1 MNHSR
6 NIKKIIKKKM
16 KKYVSP
22 LMKKSAKVMQRTV
35 FDFNLK
41 NLISGQ
47 LYIVSSIFICLYLI
61 YLKYTFS

>member
-6 NIKKIIKKKM
+6 SIKKIIKKKM

-22 LMKKSAKVMQRTV
+22 VMKKSAKVMQRTV
-35 FDFNLK
+35 FDFNVQ

>member
-1 MNHSR
+1 
-6 NIKKIIKKKM
+6 M

-22 LMKKSAKVMQRTV
+22 VMKKNAKVMRRTV
-35 FDFNLK
+35 FDFNVQ

-61 YLKYTFS
+61 YLKYTSS

>member
-6 NIKKIIKKKM
+6 SIKKIIKKKM

-22 LMKKSAKVMQRTV
+22 GMKKSAKIMQRTV
-35 FDFNLK
+35 FDFNVK